1 MWSYNK
7 ISFQFAGIVSV
18 ILTAIWTGHFL
29 GGFAWQSK
37 PSLQFN
43 WHPLLMMVGLIYLY
57 GNGMS
62 NFNFNKPK
70 KKYLVVVYTYFSG
83 ILLYRILRN
92 VESRFKL
99 KICHATLMISVFTLT
114 VIALIAVFEFHN
126 RRNIPNMYSLHSWL
140 GILTVILFLFQVRT
154 YIICFKFNS
163 LVTT

>member
-1 MWSYNK
+1 MVTNNK

-62 NFNFNKPK
+62 NLFQQTK
-70 KKYLVVVYTYFSG
+70 KK
-83 ILLYRILRN
+83 
-92 VESRFKL
+92 
-99 KICHATLMISVFTLT
+99 KIH
-114 VIALIAVFEFHN
+114 
-126 RRNIPNMYSLHSWL
+126 
-140 GILTVILFLFQVRT
+140 
-154 YIICFKFNS
+154 K
-163 LVTT
+163 

>member
-62 NFNFNKPK
+62 N
-70 KKYLVVVYTYFSG
+70 
-83 ILLYRILRN
+83 
-92 VESRFKL
+92 
-99 KICHATLMISVFTLT
+99 
-114 VIALIAVFEFHN
+114 
-126 RRNIPNMYSLHSWL
+126 
-140 GILTVILFLFQVRT
+140 
-154 YIICFKFNS
+154 
-163 LVTT
+163 